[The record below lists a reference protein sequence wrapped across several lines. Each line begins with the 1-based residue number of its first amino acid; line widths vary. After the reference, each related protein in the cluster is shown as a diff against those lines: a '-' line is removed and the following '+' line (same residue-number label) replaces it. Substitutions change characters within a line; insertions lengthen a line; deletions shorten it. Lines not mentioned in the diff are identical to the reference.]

1 MVLSALLP
9 NANIGTIFLHT
20 VNSTGI
26 YREAQCPCHIIKTY
40 IYIYTGIYI
49 YIYIYI
55 YTYIHIYTLR
65 FHSSSI
71 LIIDCQ
77 DLLLS
82 KKFCFY
88 SSMQI

>member
-55 YTYIHIYTLR
+55 YIHIYIYTYIYIKVSL
-65 FHSSSI
+65 FVY
-71 LIIDCQ
+71 LD
-77 DLLLS
+77 
-82 KKFCFY
+82 Y
-88 SSMQI
+88 